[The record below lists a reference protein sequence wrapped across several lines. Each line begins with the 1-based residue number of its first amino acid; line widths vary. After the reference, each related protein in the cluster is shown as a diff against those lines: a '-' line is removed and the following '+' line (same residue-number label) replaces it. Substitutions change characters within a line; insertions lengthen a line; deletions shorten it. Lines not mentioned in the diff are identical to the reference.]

1 MDAVHCTTE
10 SPPIPCFAHFRGYC
24 SVAGVRIPD
33 QFSQLYS
40 LPWHCSLTASNKPH
54 PLEYAAGQDPSEQPD
69 EEMRV
74 QLPYWFMVGMLSLF
88 SQDSCVRERAKAAFY
103 TCHPNQWAQHSHRQ
117 RIQNGFLLWLHTWQ
131 CSRDHWQSWEWD
143 THSKCCQ
150 NDLQSLCLGLLVA
163 PRITPYITPQIKLK
177 SNRLIFHKRFLCIP
191 LIYSIS

>member
-88 SQDSCVRERAKAAFY
+88 SQESHVTERAKAAFY
-103 TCHPNQWAQHSHRQ
+103 TCHPNQWAQSQSTVTAQSQTTYTERLPAVATHMATFKGPLAKLGMGHTQQVLPKWPAEPVLRAARCPKNNS
-117 RIQNGFLLWLHTWQ
+117 LHNSSNKT
-131 CSRDHWQSWEWD
+131 
-143 THSKCCQ
+143 K
-150 NDLQSLCLGLLVA
+150 
-163 PRITPYITPQIKLK
+163 IK
-177 SNRLIFHKRFLCIP
+177 P
-191 LIYSIS
+191 LDFS